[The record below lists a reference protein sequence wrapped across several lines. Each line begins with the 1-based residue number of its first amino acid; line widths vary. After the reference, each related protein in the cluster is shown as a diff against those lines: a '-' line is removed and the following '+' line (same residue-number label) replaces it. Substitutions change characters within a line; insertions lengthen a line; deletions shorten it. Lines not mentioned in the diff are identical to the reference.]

1 MNDMILPE
9 LKCVVE
15 QAVRPVWATM
25 ARKRRM
31 REELLNHLIAIF
43 EEEAATLG
51 NDQAALEEAKRRFG
65 DPGELTGQLQQ
76 AVPRW
81 DRCRSILENLGYR
94 PDESAWHLAARHFV
108 VTLLIYSTAALL
120 WLSIMF
126 ACGPLRNL
134 GPVESR
140 HMMGVALLLGL
151 PTIALLN
158 VIFSIFLAFLLN
170 KIAPALTRT
179 RRGRFL
185 LAVLCVL
192 AVWFGLVVAGLAG
205 GAVLFVLMARQ
216 AVGGWRYR
224 ADWA

>member
-1 MNDMILPE
+1 MLPE
-9 LKCVVE
+9 LKRVVA
-15 QAVRPVWATM
+15 QAVRPVRATM

-94 PDESAWHLAARHFV
+94 PDESAWHLAARHFLAI
-108 VTLLIYSTAALL
+108 LLIYLL
-120 WLSIMF
+120 WLPIWIFAIQKPRNFGPAEVRYLVTLICVAAIPLVSLWNVVFSIIL
-126 ACGPLRNL
+126 AP
-134 GPVESR
+134 
-140 HMMGVALLLGL
+140 
-151 PTIALLN
+151 LLN
-158 VIFSIFLAFLLN
+158 RMGPFLAS
-170 KIAPALTRT
+170 T
-179 RRGRFL
+179 RRGRL
-185 LAVLCVL
+185 LLGVFCS
-192 AVWFGLVVAGLAG
+192 LVALG
-205 GAVLFVLMARQ
+205 GFITPPFTGVAVLFILMARQ
-216 AVGGWRYR
+216 AVKQWRYQ